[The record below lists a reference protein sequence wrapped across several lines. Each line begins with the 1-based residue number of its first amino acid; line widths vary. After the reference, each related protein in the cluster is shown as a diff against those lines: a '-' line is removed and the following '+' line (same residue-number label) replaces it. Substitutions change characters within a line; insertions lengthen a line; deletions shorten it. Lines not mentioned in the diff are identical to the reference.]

1 MKHPLSSTQPLV
13 ILVAG
18 IGGAIGSTL
27 CLAAETLKSSPE
39 LVQPYLTTERLFA
52 DFPLADTYVAG
63 WDLPDAGDLAAA
75 LRRHGVVP
83 EAIHEAFL
91 PQLASIPVFEA
102 PSAELDLHQALN
114 RISGDMQTMRTRY
127 PNAAMVLVNLLPA
140 TAQPPSFPDENTLAS
155 WYAKHPALFPDVI
168 YVLAAIESG
177 IPVVNF
183 TPNTIE
189 MDWIVDRAIQKGVPM
204 CGRDGKTGQTF
215 YKQVLAS
222 AWKARKLQITGWYS
236 LNILGNAD
244 GANLMNPTCARGKLA
259 NKTEILEKILEYPVA
274 PDCHKV
280 HIDYYPPRGDAK
292 EAWDVIDFEGLF
304 GLPMSMRIDFQGRD
318 SILAAPMVMDL
329 ARWMA
334 VLHRKRQRKG
344 LVPEMAF
351 FFKKPLGADAPISFP
366 DQLLLLSGLSQKEA

>member
-1 MKHPLSSTQPLV
+1 MKQHFSSTQPLV

-27 CLAAETLKSSPE
+27 CLAVEALRSSPE
-39 LVQPYLTTERLFA
+39 LVRPYLTTNGLFP
-52 DFPLADTYVAG
+52 DFPLADTFVVG
-63 WDLPDAGDLAAA
+63 WDLPDAGDPAAA

-91 PQLASIPVFEA
+91 PQIAAIPVFEA
-102 PSAELDLHQALN
+102 PSADLDLNQALK
-114 RISGDMQTMRTRY
+114 RVSGDIQTIRSRH
-127 PNAAMVLVNLLPA
+127 PNAAVVLVNLLPA
-140 TAQPPSFPDENTLAS
+140 APPPPSIPDRNALAA
-155 WYAKHPALFPDVI
+155 WYAAHPALFPDLV

-183 TPNTIE
+183 TPNGVE
-189 MDWIVDRAIQKGVPM
+189 MDWIVDRAVQQGVPM

-222 AWKARKLQITGWYS
+222 AWKARKLRITGWYS

-244 GANLMNPTCARGKLA
+244 GANLMNPACASGKLA
-259 NKTEILEKILEYPVA
+259 NKTEILEEILGYPVL

-334 VLHRKRQRKG
+334 VLHRSGERKG
-344 LVPEMAF
+344 LVSEMAF
-351 FFKKPLGADAPISFP
+351 FFKKPLGADPPVSFS
-366 DQLLLLSGLSQKEA
+366 DQLLRLAELSRKA